1 MNLKFAAQFR
11 ELCSVCCTLDAQKW
25 LIHITECVYFDKLPS
40 PTPWPLAATT
50 PSLLCVFCFVRFPIE
65 VRSLREIRRY
75 LSFCAWLFS
84 FHRISSRFIQVA
96 INAEEFPSFKVH
108 SFHCVCV
115 CVCNTDGT
123 FSLPVHPLLNTRA
136 VVNNASVK
144 AGVQVFLQDLNLI
157 SSGYTLRSGIVGLS
171 GRSIFN
177 VLRNLHTVFHNVSL
191 DLNQGLWLG
200 VRSLKVWLAFSL

>member
-115 CVCNTDGT
+115 CVIQMAHFLYLCLLWVCECVCVCVCVCVYTWDN
-123 FSLPVHPLLNTRA
+123 FS
-136 VVNNASVK
+136 
-144 AGVQVFLQDLNLI
+144 I
-157 SSGYTLRSGIVGLS
+157 SKEKRKCSP
-171 GRSIFN
+171 IF
-177 VLRNLHTVFHNVSL
+177 S
-191 DLNQGLWLG
+191 
-200 VRSLKVWLAFSL
+200 